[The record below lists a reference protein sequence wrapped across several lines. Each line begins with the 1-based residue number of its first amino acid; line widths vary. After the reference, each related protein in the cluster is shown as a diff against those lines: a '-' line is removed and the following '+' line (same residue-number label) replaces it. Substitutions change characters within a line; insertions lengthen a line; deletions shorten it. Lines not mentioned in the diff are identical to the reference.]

1 MKKVLITV
9 AFFVILSSSIL
20 YISNLNS
27 NKNSSPNSNAKTNT
41 TQSSQ
46 GKIFTLTELS
56 KYNGQNGT
64 PAYVAVN
71 GIVYDVTNA
80 RNWYNGVH
88 VNGVVAGTDLT
99 NVIGNSPHGTSVLSN
114 LPIVGTLK

>member
-20 YISNLNS
+20 YISNLNV
-27 NKNSSPNSNAKTNT
+27 NKNSSPSSSSTNT
-41 TQSSQ
+41 SQSSQ
-46 GKIFTLTELS
+46 GKVFTLAELS
-56 KYNGQNGT
+56 KYNGQNGA

-71 GIVYDVTNA
+71 GVVYDVTNA